1 MGRLIRRIIYMAL
14 PFLIRKIRNRKK
26 GGGRK

>member
-14 PFLIRKIRNRKK
+14 PFLIRKIRNRNK
-26 GGGRK
+26 GGRK